1 MKNQKSG
8 LKILLFLLFSF
19 IFPLIAKAG
28 DIEVLTINGVISP
41 VSASRLEKALDIAI
55 KEKSEC
61 LIIQL
66 DTPGGLDTSMR
77 QMTKAILNSKIPV
90 VVYVSPKGAR
100 AASAGVFIT
109 LAAHIAAMAP
119 GTNIG
124 AAHPVSMGVQ
134 MDKEM
139 KEKVVNDAVAY
150 IKSIAE
156 KRGRNAQ
163 WAEKA
168 VRKSVSITDSEALKL
183 GVIDVI
189 ADNLSELLK
198 KIDGKKIK
206 FLKTV
211 LVLKTKEARIH
222 FIPISFRERF
232 LQALANPNIAY
243 ILMMIGILG
252 ILMEFLHPGAIL
264 PGVVG
269 ATCLI
274 LSFFSLQIIPFN
286 AAGLFFIILAIIL
299 FLLEIKITSYGALS
313 IGGIISLVLGSL
325 MLVDPSALYISVSLR
340 YIIFASA
347 MISGFFIFVVSYV
360 IKARIKRPVT
370 GSEGMVGEEGVAK
383 TDLNPYGKVW
393 VWGEIWNA
401 SVEFNEQVIK
411 KGERIIVMKVEGMK
425 LIVKKKEV

>member
-1 MKNQKSG
+1 MKNQKLG
-8 LKILLFLLFSF
+8 VKILLFLLFSS
-19 IFPLIAKAG
+19 IFPLTAKAG
-28 DIEVLTINGVISP
+28 DVEVLTINGPISP

-55 KEKSEC
+55 KEKREC

-77 QMTKAILNSKIPV
+77 QMIKAMLNSEIPV

-124 AAHPVSMGVQ
+124 AAHPVALGMQ
-134 MDKEM
+134 MDEET

-156 KRGRNAQ
+156 KQGRNAQ
-163 WAEKA
+163 WAEEA
-168 VRKSVSITDSEALKL
+168 VRKSVSVTETEALKL
-183 GVIDVI
+183 GIIDVV
-189 ADNLSELLK
+189 ADNLSELLE
-198 KIDGKKIK
+198 KIDGKKVK
-206 FLKTV
+206 FPKTV
-211 LVLKTKEARIH
+211 LVLKTKKAQVH
-222 FIPISFRERF
+222 FIPLSFREKF
-232 LQALANPNIAY
+232 LQVLADPNIAY

-252 ILMEFLHPGAIL
+252 ILMEFLHPGVLL

-274 LSFFSLQIIPFN
+274 LSFFSFQIIPFN
-286 AAGLFFIILAIIL
+286 AAGLFLIILGVIL
-299 FLLEIKITSYGALS
+299 FVLEIEITSYGALT
-313 IGGIISLVLGSL
+313 IGGIIALVLGSL
-325 MLVDPSALYISVSLR
+325 MLVDPSALYISISLR
-340 YIIFASA
+340 YIIFATV
-347 MISGFFIFVVSYV
+347 MIFGFFVFVITYV
-360 IKARIKRPVT
+360 VKARIKRPVT
-370 GSEGMVGEEGVAK
+370 GLEGMIGEEGVAK

-393 VWGEIWNA
+393 IWGEMWNA
-401 SVEFNEQVIK
+401 RIESNEEIIG
-411 KGERIIVMKVEGMK
+411 KGEIVKVTKIEGMK